1 VTIQGLSENR
11 NLFYAAAHHSNAMKF
26 PRPFLVSALVAA
38 ALAAAGASARAQDD
52 PFGVELEPDP
62 ISNEVLDPLVY
73 ATLMPN
79 PDVVDPA
86 AVQSAIS
93 AEMAVPDPQPK
104 PIVPITAPTA
114 KAAVKPVRIDPNAGP
129 APTKLVLDRNQ
140 VVQIHADGMPS
151 PNAPDRDPLVRVLP
165 RAANPADV
173 TVGAR
178 WSTEDRIQAPL
189 LSQLAWDAHADVV
202 SGAPPA
208 RAGNVRHSLRIT
220 AMWNNP
226 EDLSIGFTP
235 GWQRGGG
242 MAFEHYVAGV
252 EVSTVD
258 KTKIACWHSYV
269 ELSGE
274 KLAINNVSGIIDNAT
289 AHVAAGAS
297 YAASANTQLDIAVS
311 RGTTWTSSDL
321 QSSVGLSVH
330 F

>member
-1 VTIQGLSENR
+1 LSANR
-11 NLFYAAAHHSNAMKF
+11 VLFYAAPHHSNAMKS

-38 ALAAAGASARAQDD
+38 ALAAAGAGARAQDD

-62 ISNEVLDPLVY
+62 INAEVLDPMVY

-79 PDVVDPA
+79 PDVADPA
-86 AVQSAIS
+86 LVQSAIT
-93 AEMAVPDPQPK
+93 AAMAAPDPQPK

-114 KAAVKPVRIDPNAGP
+114 KAAVKAVRIDPNAGVT
-129 APTKLVLDRNQ
+129 PTKLVLDRNQ
-140 VVQIHADGMPS
+140 VVQIHADGMPA
-151 PNAPDRDPLVRVLP
+151 PNAPDRDPLVRVMP
-165 RAANPADV
+165 RSANPADV

-178 WSTEDRIQAPL
+178 WSTEDRIPAPL

-220 AMWNNP
+220 ATWDDP
-226 EDLSIGFTP
+226 EDLAIGFTP

-242 MAFEHYVAGV
+242 MAFEHYMAGV

-258 KTKIACWHSYV
+258 KTKVARWHSYV
-269 ELSGE
+269 EVSGE
-274 KLAINNVSGIIDNAT
+274 KLAINNLPGIIDNAT

-297 YAASANTQLDIAVS
+297 YAASSNTQLDIAVS
-311 RGTTWTSSDL
+311 RGTTWTSTDL